1 MSLSELQSEYEKKKN
16 NQTAEFY
23 INWHQPE
30 HMLEEYSEKTPS
42 QR

>member
-1 MSLSELQSEYEKKKN
+1 MSLSELQSEYEKKIY

-30 HMLEEYSEKTPS
+30 HMLGEYSEKTPS